1 MKTFL
6 NLKNTHDH
14 ALPIRF
20 RNDDVR
26 FSSSLVK
33 HFLKEFTAEGDV
45 IFDPFA
51 GFGTTLFVAQEMNR
65 VPCGIEYD
73 AERYDFIRQRI
84 ADDHI
89 IHGDALRF
97 AEYDLPEIDF
107 SMTSPP
113 YMHEHDTTNPFAAYK
128 SNGDYETYL
137 DNLQTIY
144 AELAKKLKTGARA
157 VIEVSNLKHESGV
170 TPLAWH
176 IAERVSEVLRFEGEV
191 IACWDAYGY
200 GYDHS
205 YCLVF
210 SKAT

>member
-1 MKTFL
+1 MRTFL
-6 NLKNTHDH
+6 NLKNAHDYK
-14 ALPIRF
+14 LPEHLQK
-20 RNDDVR
+20 DDVR
-26 FSSSLVK
+26 FSSALVR
-33 HFLKEFTAEGDV
+33 HFLEQFTAEGDV

-65 VPCGIEYD
+65 VPYGIEYD
-73 AERYDFIRQRI
+73 AERCDFIRQRI

-89 IHGDALRF
+89 IHGDALKL

-107 SMTSPP
+107 SITSPP
-113 YMHEHDTTNPFAAYK
+113 YMHAQDKTNPFAAHK
-128 SNGDYETYL
+128 SDGDYATYL
-137 DNLQTIY
+137 DNIQAIY
-144 AELAKKLKTGARA
+144 AELTKKLKSNARA

-170 TPLAWH
+170 TPLAWN
-176 IAERVSEVLRFEGEV
+176 IAERVSEVLGFESEV